1 MSKGRDYEQMEER
14 RLQGARLL
22 AEGMGQAE
30 VARRLDVKRQ
40 SVHEWVKVI
49 EAQGEK
55 GLARVPAGR
64 KPRLNAVQ
72 LEHLGGLLKAGPQ
85 AHGYATALWTTERIA
100 RLIKRQFGVRYHRD
114 HSGRLLGQMGWSCQ
128 RPTGRARER
137 KEEEIARWKRVEW
150 PRIQKNQSRR
160 AHTPLHRRE
169 WPESEAAPGA
179 HMESQRPN
187 ADLGVQLQ
195 LEKTVGH
202 RRSVLVELLLSSL
215 PRRDQDRAGD
225 RLLEASATSREGQ
238 AAYRL
243 GRRGH
248 PPQPTRA

>member
-49 EAQGEK
+49 EEQGEK

-72 LEHLGGLLKAGPQ
+72 LEQLGELLKAGPQ

-114 HSGRLLGQMGWSCQ
+114 HIGRLLGQMGWSCQ

-150 PRIQKNQSRR
+150 PRIKKKPKQK
-160 AHTPLHRRE
+160 
-169 WPESEAAPGA
+169 GA
-179 HMESQRPN
+179 
-187 ADLGVQLQ
+187 
-195 LEKTVGH
+195 
-202 RRSVLVELLLSSL
+202 RSFSSTKV
-215 PRRDQDRAGD
+215 A
-225 RLLEASATSREGQ
+225 
-238 AAYRL
+238 
-243 GRRGH
+243 
-248 PPQPTRA
+248 